1 MKGLRLETINQKD
14 VKSDFLYISQMDEDL
29 VRSLNQLFQIS
40 LILKMG
46 LLWIFYFFTGILKKT
61 HPDLQE
67 SHMM

>member
-46 LLWIFYFFTGILKKT
+46 TVDFLFFYRNLEKNT
-61 HPDLQE
+61 
-67 SHMM
+67 S